1 MHFNN
6 PEAKERIKW
15 STQVYSTFHGRAAIQ
30 FILLMV
36 EEKVFQAATIQRDVK
51 NTNKQTSYKMIELLI
66 MYWIGEVCTYKTK
79 ASHREF
85 YNELQYVKYVY
96 GAIIA

>member
-1 MHFNN
+1 MRK
-6 PEAKERIKW
+6 AVKLCI
-15 STQVYSTFHGRAAIQ
+15 
-30 FILLMV
+30 
-36 EEKVFQAATIQRDVK
+36 FQIIFEFSIIFFSKSDDVK